1 MIVRSLHA
9 DDVDESFACYHVVR
23 MDDVMDVLDCMF
35 EVARPRRFHYAVK
48 LDNLAVLVGVE
59 YLALHMSSDP
69 FLATNQS

>member
-1 MIVRSLHA
+1 
-9 DDVDESFACYHVVR
+9 